1 MGKESMGFC
10 FVILSV
16 SYFIKYGDLHSYFFC
31 WNYHGVCCVH
41 GCIKSVT
48 VCLYQICLYSFICCG
63 HLNQVHFLSVV
74 NRAEMGKDVKMS
86 LW

>member
-31 WNYHGVCCVH
+31 CNYHGFYCVH
-41 GCIKSVT
+41 GCIKLVT
-48 VCLYQICLYSFICCG
+48 VCLYQICLYSVICYR

-74 NRAEMGKDVKMS
+74 NRAEMGMDVKVS